1 MVQWLLRRD
10 ILGVAGR
17 AGGSD
22 VQQSG
27 SASWVHKH
35 THTHTYMYT
44 HTHAYT
50 HKHKRPHTCTTP
62 AMLKEVSRMHE
73 DNHDD
78 DLIVME
84 ISDQIHTRAQL
95 HEAKN
100 AATLHVLE
108 TDD

>member
-1 MVQWLLRRD
+1 
-10 ILGVAGR
+10 
-17 AGGSD
+17 
-22 VQQSG
+22 
-27 SASWVHKH
+27 
-35 THTHTYMYT
+35 
-44 HTHAYT
+44 
-50 HKHKRPHTCTTP
+50 
-62 AMLKEVSRMHE
+62 MLKEVSRMHE